1 MSINRE
7 GIDLIK
13 SFERLKLKAYRC
25 SAGRPTIGYGATYY
39 PSGAKVK
46 MGDNITAMQAEK
58 LLAFHIDSFEKDVDF
73 LVKIKLNENQRSA
86 LVSFAFNNG
95 SDIDNDTKAEGLGD
109 STLLKL
115 VNKNPNDPAI
125 RGEFMKWNKAGGK
138 VLKGLVARR
147 NEEANLYF
155 KPINE

>member
-13 SFERLKLKAYRC
+13 SFESLKLKAYRC

-46 MGDNITAMQAEK
+46 MGDKITAMQAEK

-125 RGEFMKWNKAGGK
+125 RGEFMKWVNANGK
-138 VLKGLVARR
+138 RSKGLIRRR

-155 KPINE
+155 KPIK